1 MVLVPRRRLVGLE
14 ENIVRT
20 DVRQLGT
27 VQSGQNLVLGWVVW
41 SLAVARKEGCKLG
54 Q

>member
-1 MVLVPRRRLVGLE
+1 MLVPRRRLVGLE
-14 ENIVRT
+14 ENVVHA

-27 VQSGQNLVLGWVVW
+27 VQSGHNLVLGWVVW
-41 SLAVARKEGCKLG
+41 SLAVARKEECKLG